1 MPLRQLTLHEDISR
15 LLTGGGVD
23 VEVLEEDLGQTGGR
37 SAALGVV
44 LGLDVDG
51 RVHGGVRVIEGGR
64 LAVSTGDT
72 VALGLGSLDD
82 ELEVGHA
89 VGNAREGEGHRGTGD
104 DHSCGCGSIDAA
116 EGGRSGKHIA
126 TAIHDP
132 IVEAEEEVGTGDL
145 ALGAKDGLALG
156 GIGRSVPGEDL
167 LVGETVPSLRKLLE
181 DGLHGRLVGGAG
193 SAAITTVAD
202 VLASAGLGRG
212 YALCGA

>member
-51 RVHGGVRVIEGGR
+51 RGDRSVRVIEGSS

-72 VALGLGSLDD
+72 VALGFGSLND

-89 VGNAREGEGHRGTGD
+89 VGNARKGEGHRGAG
-104 DHSCGCGSIDAA
+104 
-116 EGGRSGKHIA
+116 EGRQ
-126 TAIHDP
+126 
-132 IVEAEEEVGTGDL
+132 V
-145 ALGAKDGLALG
+145 
-156 GIGRSVPGEDL
+156 
-167 LVGETVPSLRKLLE
+167 
-181 DGLHGRLVGGAG
+181 
-193 SAAITTVAD
+193 
-202 VLASAGLGRG
+202 
-212 YALCGA
+212 